1 MLRTKLSTLSPFV
14 TSISFNRIRKI
25 EKKLQKP
32 TTISVGCG
40 TDFKVVR
47 VEIQM
52 DSKTVKD
59 VEYGSEVL
67 LLLPYTIQQSTTDDS
82 YGLELN
88 TKPINQFLKQ
98 RYTFHIPTNDQP
110 KSVLE
115 AVPKLEVTFATSY
128 I

>member
-1 MLRTKLSTLSPFV
+1 M
-14 TSISFNRIRKI
+14 
-25 EKKLQKP
+25 
-32 TTISVGCG
+32 
-40 TDFKVVR
+40 VR
-47 VEIQM
+47 VKIQM

-59 VEYGSEVL
+59 VECGSEEL

-110 KSVLE
+110 QSVLE